1 MEKVFAVKQVAE
13 KLWATEEAIDGA
25 MASTSALLTS
35 VIETR
40 RQYKVSAIVTDE
52 ATTKIAE
59 AMKAMAEARA
69 AMIGAHHALAEAKL
83 RVGVRVKLDG
93 GKPPIDK
100 NIKSDETD
108 EAVAA

>member
-40 RQYKVSAIVTDE
+40 QQHKVSAIVTDE

-69 AMIGAHHALAEAKL
+69 AMIGAHHALNEAKL
-83 RVGVRVKLDG
+83 RLGVRVKLEG
-93 GKPPIDK
+93 GKPPIDNGVK
-100 NIKSDETD
+100 TD
-108 EAVAA
+108 DSVAA